1 MKIWELS
8 TLEIGYTSYYLPE
21 EGKADSFIELANTL
35 GDENK
40 TVSEKW
46 EQLVLLK
53 SEQRIDPDFFDIYD
67 CGVLIVSKKASL
79 MLKSFF
85 KEDEIELLP
94 FLNDEDEFFLF
105 RLLKFTDCLDKESSI
120 FEIFDSGQISD
131 YEFLAFDYDK
141 IISSTP
147 IFKIPELPYTIF
159 VTHAFKYFYDELGL
173 KGIDFDDDS
182 VIFTD

>member
-131 YEFLAFDYDK
+131 YEFLAIKLILTALKF
-141 IISSTP
+141 IVLLAEIFIVSATVSIS
-147 IFKIPELPYTIF
+147 TIF
-159 VTHAFKYFYDELGL
+159 FL
-173 KGIDFDDDS
+173 IS
-182 VIFTD
+182 